1 MSVAHSLAQLA
12 LRALLVR
19 LLLPAFALAQGV
31 EFQAPADKDPAALDR
46 AMAQLARQ
54 VMAAP
59 ERRTGTSANDL
70 IWIQT
75 AAGWYAEAQ
84 AIIDA
89 GRPAGAQFSDASM
102 LPIELYVRARAQPNS
117 SFDAIFQQLLS
128 RAFEQMDDRTASAMT
143 YWFTPPPIEQLQDRL
158 YQSIETQR
166 HPERM
171 ALIDAVSLC
180 RRYVQLRVYEAI
192 APLSS
197 ELIEGDRA
205 RRYSIEDVLVKTP
218 DGAQINAIVVRPKR
232 GPAKAPTL
240 LEFTIYTYPD
250 ITARGVEVAARGYV
264 GVIGFTRGKRSS
276 PDPVVPYERDGD
288 DARAVID
295 WISRQPWSDGRVG
308 MLGGS
313 YNGFTQWAAVKRLH
327 PALKTIVPCCPA
339 NPGFGLPMNNNVFLI
354 PNYGWVFYAATG
366 KYLDNET
373 YGDTQRWQ
381 ELPWKWY
388 RSGRPYR
395 EIDQVDGQPNPWLQR
410 WLRHPSYDA
419 YWQDMTAHGR
429 DYDQLN
435 IPILAIDGYFDDGQ
449 NDAVRRLQEHY
460 QHRPK
465 AEHYLVIGP
474 YDHFGSRMP
483 DKPKLV
489 RGYSIDPVA
498 QMDTPELMF
507 QWFDYVFKGAAK
519 PALLKDKIN
528 FQVMGA
534 NVWRH
539 APSIAAMSDESR
551 QFYLASTRADAYY
564 KLSPDKPSQAGSLDL
579 TVNFADRT
587 TVSANTYP
595 DAIVTEKLSAEQAL
609 IFATDP
615 FDAPVSV
622 NGQFTATLRFV
633 SNKKDLDI
641 ALVLYE
647 VMPDG
652 KFFHLSYAVS
662 RASYAKDMSKRVL
675 LTPGQTETVT
685 LNNTLLVSR
694 QLKKGSRLLL
704 VLDVN
709 RSAYA
714 QVNHGTG
721 KDVSDESIADAQEPL
736 KIQWLTDSYITVP
749 MSQEA
754 APAPPPA
761 NPARAGT
768 NR

>member
-1 MSVAHSLAQLA
+1 
-12 LRALLVR
+12 
-19 LLLPAFALAQGV
+19 
-31 EFQAPADKDPAALDR
+31 
-46 AMAQLARQ
+46 
-54 VMAAP
+54 
-59 ERRTGTSANDL
+59 
-70 IWIQT
+70 
-75 AAGWYAEAQ
+75 
-84 AIIDA
+84 
-89 GRPAGAQFSDASM
+89 
-102 LPIELYVRARAQPNS
+102 
-117 SFDAIFQQLLS
+117 
-128 RAFEQMDDRTASAMT
+128 
-143 YWFTPPPIEQLQDRL
+143 
-158 YQSIETQR
+158 
-166 HPERM
+166 
-171 ALIDAVSLC
+171 
-180 RRYVQLRVYEAI
+180 
-192 APLSS
+192 
-197 ELIEGDRA
+197 
-205 RRYSIEDVLVKTP
+205 
-218 DGAQINAIVVRPKR
+218 
-232 GPAKAPTL
+232 
-240 LEFTIYTYPD
+240 
-250 ITARGVEVAARGYV
+250 
-264 GVIGFTRGKRSS
+264 
-276 PDPVVPYERDGD
+276 
-288 DARAVID
+288 
-295 WISRQPWSDGRVG
+295 
-308 MLGGS
+308 
-313 YNGFTQWAAVKRLH
+313 
-327 PALKTIVPCCPA
+327 
-339 NPGFGLPMNNNVFLI
+339 
-354 PNYGWVFYAATG
+354 
-366 KYLDNET
+366 
-373 YGDTQRWQ
+373 
-381 ELPWKWY
+381 
-388 RSGRPYR
+388 
-395 EIDQVDGQPNPWLQR
+395 
-410 WLRHPSYDA
+410 
-419 YWQDMTAHGR
+419 
-429 DYDQLN
+429 
-435 IPILAIDGYFDDGQ
+435 
-449 NDAVRRLQEHY
+449 
-460 QHRPK
+460 
-465 AEHYLVIGP
+465 
-474 YDHFGSRMP
+474 MP

-564 KLSPDKPSQAGSLDL
+564 KLSPDKPSQAGSLDM

-749 MSQEA
+749 MS
-754 APAPPPA
+754 
-761 NPARAGT
+761 R
-768 NR
+768 